1 MRTRKVNVINDQAKT
16 VHIINER
23 NLEMKSKRITASILG
38 CIKLLTKKNYSYQK
52 HFDKSFTENNYCKKK
67 VFIEKILID
76 LID

>member
-38 CIKLLTKKNYSYQK
+38 CIKLLTKKK
-52 HFDKSFTENNYCKKK
+52 
-67 VFIEKILID
+67 L
-76 LID
+76 